1 MILLRKLL
9 LILILILPVAIIAQ
23 EAEVIGRITSEDG
36 NPIEFTNIS
45 VFDSP
50 GGSTSDPR
58 GYYKLKVPA
67 NQQITLIFSYIGFKT
82 QQYNLF
88 LKPGTSKEINI
99 TLEQSATELNK
110 VTVVDQQ
117 VRSTNLIRL
126 NPKLAQKIPSVSG
139 GIEEM
144 IKTMPGVTSRNEL
157 SSQYSVRGGNFDEN
171 LVYVNGIEIYRP
183 FLIREG
189 RQEGLSF
196 VNSALV
202 SSILFSAGGFEAK
215 YGDKMSSVLDIK
227 YKRPTNFA
235 GSVNLSMLGAQAHVE
250 GTNKNKKFGYLIG
263 ARYKTNQYILR
274 GLQTEGDY
282 QPQFGDVQSL
292 FIYEINKKWDIS
304 LLTNYSLNSYKLIPS
319 IRETNFGTITD
330 AYQLRI
336 YFEGQE
342 IDRFE
347 TFMAGLSSNYNP
359 NPETNLQFI
368 ASTFRTSEE
377 ETYDIL
383 GQYYIGRLETS
394 LGSEQYGDVVEIL
407 GVGTYLDHA
416 RNYLFANVYNFEHKG
431 NKKIDNK
438 NLQWGVRYQRE
449 IINDEINEWE
459 LVDSAGYSLPAVPFS
474 VGDTNPSNPDLN
486 LYYSLI
492 TNDINLKTNRYSGFA
507 QSTFINYW
515 KNTRIS
521 SNVGIRFNY
530 WDLNKQF
537 LVSPRV
543 NFAFNPDWRKDF
555 IFRIS
560 AGYYYQPPF
569 YKELRG
575 FDGQIN
581 TNVKAQKS
589 IHFVGGMDV
598 NFLAWKRPFKFVIE
612 AYYKI
617 LDDLIPYEIDNV
629 RIRYFA
635 DNNAHGYAYGLDM
648 KINGEFI
655 KGVESWASLSL
666 MKTEEDIDGDG
677 LGYIPRPTDQR
688 FNFAMF
694 FQDYLPMN
702 PTYSMYIKLMY
713 GSGLPYGP
721 PDNNRA
727 NDMRRTNS
735 YQRVDL
741 GLSKKLISKK
751 TYFKPKNPLKY
762 LKTMWI
768 SLEILNL
775 FGRRNTISH
784 LWITDIKGR
793 QIPVPNKLTGRQ
805 LNIKLNITF

>member
-9 LILILILPVAIIAQ
+9 LILILLFPGVIIAQ
-23 EAEVIGRITSEDG
+23 EAEVLGRITTKDG
-36 NPIEFTNIS
+36 NPIEFTNIAIL
-45 VFDSP
+45 DTP
-50 GGSTSDPR
+50 GGSTSDSR
-58 GYYKLKVPA
+58 GYYNLKVPA
-67 NQQITLIFSYIGFKT
+67 NQQITLVFSYIGYKT

-88 LKPGTSKEINI
+88 LKPGSSKEINI
-99 TLEQSATELNK
+99 SLEQSATELDG
-110 VTVVDQQ
+110 VMVVDQQ
-117 VRSTNLIRL
+117 VRNTNLIRL
-126 NPKLAQKIPSVSG
+126 DPKLAQKIPSVSG

-144 IKTMPGVTSRNEL
+144 IKTLPGVTSRNAL

-227 YKRPTNFA
+227 YKRPTSFA
-235 GSVNLSMLGAQAHVE
+235 GSVNLSMLGAEAHVE
-250 GTNKNKKFGYLIG
+250 GATKNSRFGYLVG
-263 ARYKTNQYILR
+263 ARYKTNQYLLK
-274 GLQTEGDY
+274 GLQTDGDY

-319 IRETNFGTITD
+319 VRETNFGTITD

-342 IDRFE
+342 VDRFE
-347 TFMAGLSSNYNP
+347 TFMAGLSANYNP

-383 GQYYIGRLETS
+383 GQYFIGKLETS

-431 NKKIDNK
+431 SKKIHNK
-438 NLQWGVRYQRE
+438 TLQWGARYQRE
-449 IINDEINEWE
+449 IISDEINEWE
-459 LVDSAGYSLPAVPFS
+459 LVDSAGYSLPTVPFN
-474 VGDTNPSNPDLN
+474 VGDTNPSRPDMD
-486 LYYSLI
+486 LYYALI
-492 TNDINLKTNRYSGFA
+492 TNDINLNTNRYSGFV
-507 QSTFINYW
+507 QNTFINYW
-515 KNTRIS
+515 NNARIS
-521 SNVGIRFNY
+521 SNIGIRVNY

-537 LVSPRV
+537 LLSPRI
-543 NFAFNPDWRKDF
+543 NLAIDPDWRRDF
-555 IFRIS
+555 IFRLA

-581 TNVKAQKS
+581 TNLKAQKS
-589 IHFVGGMDV
+589 IHFVGGMEV

-635 DNNAHGYAYGLDM
+635 ENNAHGYAYGLDM

-655 KGVESWASLSL
+655 KGVESWASVSFL
-666 MKTEEDIDGDG
+666 KTEEDIDGDG

-694 FQDYLPMN
+694 FQDYLPIN

-741 GLSKKLISKK
+741 GLSKQLISKK
-751 TYFKPKNPLKY
+751 THFKPKNPLKHF
-762 LKTMWI
+762 KTMWV
-768 SLEILNL
+768 SLEVLNL

-784 LWITDIKGR
+784 LWVTDIKGR

-805 LNIKLNITF
+805 LNLKLNITF

>member
-1 MILLRKLL
+1 MRKLL
-9 LILILILPVAIIAQ
+9 IIFVIFIPSILFAQ
-23 EAEVIGRITSEDG
+23 EAEVVGRITSQDG
-36 NPIEFTNIS
+36 SPIEFTNIS
-45 VFDSP
+45 LSGSP
-50 GGSTSDPR
+50 GGATSDSR
-58 GYYKLKVPA
+58 GYYSLKVPA
-67 NQQITLIFSYIGFKT
+67 NKQITIVFSFIGYKS

-88 LKPGTSKEINI
+88 LKSGATKEIMI
-99 TLEQSATELNK
+99 TLERSATELNN
-110 VTVVDQQ
+110 VTIIDKQI
-117 VRSTNLIRL
+117 SGTNLVRL
-126 NPKLAQKIPSVSG
+126 NPKLAQIIPSMSG

-144 IKTMPGVTSRNEL
+144 IKTLPGVTSRNEL

-196 VNSALV
+196 INSSLV

-215 YGDKMSSVLDIK
+215 YGDRMSSVLDIK
-227 YKRPTNFA
+227 YKRPTSFA
-235 GSVNLSMLGAQAHVE
+235 GSVNLSMLGAGAHVE
-250 GTNKNKKFGYLIG
+250 GASKNKKFGYLVG
-263 ARYKTNQYILR
+263 ARYKTNQYILK
-274 GLQTEGDY
+274 GLQTDGDY

-292 FIYEINKKWDIS
+292 FIYNINKKWDIS

-347 TFMAGLSSNYNP
+347 TFMGGLSTNYNP
-359 NPETNLQFI
+359 NPETNIQFI

-383 GQYYIGRLETS
+383 GQYFIGKLETS

-431 NKKIDNK
+431 RKKINNK
-438 NLQWGVRYQRE
+438 NLQWGARYQRE
-449 IINDEINEWE
+449 IISDQINEWE
-459 LVDSAGYSLPAVPFS
+459 LVDSAGYSLPTVPFN
-474 VGDTNPSNPDLN
+474 VGDSFPSRPDLE
-486 LYYSLI
+486 LYYALN
-492 TNDINLKTNRYSGFA
+492 TDDINLATNRYSGFV
-507 QSTFINYW
+507 QNTFINYW

-521 SNVGIRFNY
+521 SNIGIRFSY

-537 LVSPRV
+537 LASPRL
-543 NFAFNPDWRKDF
+543 NFAFDPDWKRDI

-575 FDGQIN
+575 LDGQIN

-589 IHFVGGMDV
+589 IHFVGGMDI
-598 NFLAWKRPFKFVIE
+598 NFMAWKRPFKFVVE

-635 DNNAHGYAYGLDM
+635 ENNAHGYAYGLDM

-655 KGVESWASLSL
+655 KGVESWASVSL
-666 MKTEEDIDGDG
+666 LKTEEDIEGDG
-677 LGYIPRPTDQR
+677 LGFIPRPTDQR

-694 FQDYLPMN
+694 FQDYLPIN

-721 PDNNRA
+721 PDNNRS

-741 GLSKKLISKK
+741 GLSKQLISKK
-751 TYFKPKNPLKY
+751 TYFKAKNPLKY
-762 LKTMWI
+762 LKTMWV
-768 SLEILNL
+768 SLEVLNL

-784 LWITDIKGR
+784 LWVTDVKGR

-805 LNIKLNITF
+805 LNLKLNITF